1 MGGSRSSAS
10 TLTAIVA
17 LEGALMVAGGAVAW
31 VVAGRELAKERI
43 TVESDAGML
52 AGRKVAGPLSAY
64 AEARI
69 IDQHARE
76 ATGGRTFAE
85 LPGDDPN
92 REMAKTASL
101 MRASLFT
108 SVMAFGV
115 SAMSMALGAALI
127 VVARAMRSSTKQA

>member
-1 MGGSRSSAS
+1 MSARRSGAG
-10 TLTAIVA
+10 TLTRIVA
-17 LEGALMVAGGAVAW
+17 LEGVLMVAGGAVAW

-52 AGRKVAGPLSAY
+52 AGRKVAGPFSAY

-85 LPGDDPN
+85 LAGADPN

-115 SAMSMALGAALI
+115 SAMAMALGVALI
-127 VVARAMRSSTKQA
+127 VAARAMRSSTNQA